1 MQRTSKPARGVG
13 RPGVCAAERNGV
25 SSAALAPGAVEAHGA
40 LATGLAALA
49 LCLVVALAAAVPAAA
64 QYGAPAN
71 GEWPTYGGDLGSTK
85 YSPLDQIDRDNF
97 GDLEIAWRWRSADA
111 VLSLTMPDGSEWR
124 ADSRLIFAELNRR
137 DPERWRD
144 GQPPTITNFKAT
156 PLMVGDRLFINMP
169 TSAAAAIDARTG
181 ETLWAFNPKSYE
193 EGTTTMS
200 ARWNQRGV
208 AYWSNGPDRTDERIF
223 FGTGNGYLVCVD
235 ARTGRPC
242 ADFGDGGRLDLMA
255 DIPRATRGERD
266 WLNALLYS
274 VQSPPIVFGDTVV
287 TPMSISSYNI
297 RREMPPGW
305 MRGFD
310 VRTGRTRWTF
320 HTIPQ
325 GDEFG
330 NETWGGDSWRETG
343 KVGVWTMMSID
354 PELGTIYLPLNTAA
368 PDYYGGHRPGVNLFA
383 ESLVALDLE
392 TGERVWHFQV
402 VHHGLWDYDL
412 PAAPN
417 LIDITVDGRPIKAV
431 AQITKQGF
439 TFVFDR
445 VTGEP
450 VWPIEERPV
459 PTDTDIEGEVPWP
472 TQPFPTWPLP
482 FDYQG
487 VAIDDLVDFTP
498 EIRRM
503 AIEAVAPYRIGPLY
517 TPHSLRGTIVRPG
530 FSAGSW
536 GGAAVDPETGM
547 LYVPSGNRYT
557 VKHFRTPEPG
567 EDASLALLE
576 ARGAQAHRPQLPQG
590 LPLFKPPYSR
600 MTAIDMNTG
609 EHVWMRPLGDGD
621 RIRNL
626 PMLRDLDLPPLG
638 GDSGRIGPVLTK
650 TLLIHALTA
659 GGTDDG
665 PRLVAFDK
673 LTGEEIASVD
683 LPGGAI
689 GTPMTYMS
697 GGRQY
702 IALTV
707 GGGRVPELIA
717 LALPADP
724 ER

>member
-1 MQRTSKPARGVG
+1 MTMTFARQWILV
-13 RPGVCAAERNGV
+13 A
-25 SSAALAPGAVEAHGA
+25 
-40 LATGLAALA
+40 
-49 LCLVVALAAAVPAAA
+49 LVVAVVSVVSARPVHA
-64 QYGAPAN
+64 QNGAPAN

-85 YSPLDQIDRDNF
+85 YSPLHQLDASNF
-97 GDLEIAWRWRSADA
+97 TDLEIAWRWRSSDR
-111 VLSLTMPDGSEWR
+111 VLSVTTPGGGEW
-124 ADSRLIFAELNRR
+124 ATDARLIFEELNRR
-137 DPERWRD
+137 DPSRWRD
-144 GQPPTITNFKAT
+144 GQPPTLTNLKAT
-156 PLMVGDRLFINMP
+156 PLMVGGRLFINMP
-169 TSAAAAIDARTG
+169 TSAAAAIDARSG
-181 ETLWAFNPKSYE
+181 ETLWVYNPKSYE

-223 FGTGNGYLVCVD
+223 FGTGNGYLICVD
-235 ARTGRPC
+235 AKTGRPC
-242 ADFGDGGRLDLMA
+242 PDFGEAGRLDLLA
-255 DIPRATRGERD
+255 DVPRATRGERD

-274 VQSPPIVFGDTVV
+274 VQSPPIVFGNTVV

-310 VRTGRTRWTF
+310 AQTGATRWTF

-325 GDEFG
+325 GDQFG
-330 NETWGGDSWRETG
+330 NDTWGGDSWRETG

-354 PELGTIYLPLNTAA
+354 PELGYIYLPLNTAA
-368 PDYYGGHRPGVNLFA
+368 PDYYGGHRPGRNLFA

-392 TGERVWHFQV
+392 TGERVWHFQF
-402 VHHGLWDYDL
+402 VHHGLWDYDI

-472 TQPFPTWPLP
+472 TQPFPTRPAP

-487 VAIDDLVDFTP
+487 VAVDDLVDFTP
-498 EIRRM
+498 EIREM
-503 AIEAVAPYRIGPLY
+503 ALEAIAPFRIGPLY
-517 TPHSLRGTIVRPG
+517 TPHSQRGTIVRPG

-536 GGAAVDPETGM
+536 SGAAVDPETGI
-547 LYVPSGNRYT
+547 LYVPSGNRYA
-557 VKHFRTPEPG
+557 VKQFRAPEPG
-567 EDASLALLE
+567 EDASLRVIE
-576 ARGAQAHRPQLPQG
+576 KRPSDRPQMPQG

-609 EHVWMRPLGDGD
+609 EHVWMQPMGNGD

-638 GDSGRIGPVLTK
+638 GDSNRAGPVLTK
-650 TLLIHALTA
+650 TLLIYALTA

-665 PRLVAFDK
+665 PRLVGFDK
-673 LTGEEIASVD
+673 RTGEEIGSVD

-689 GTPMTYMS
+689 GTPMTYMVD
-697 GGRQY
+697 GRQY
-702 IALTV
+702 VALTV
-707 GGGRVPELIA
+707 GGSPVPELVA
-717 LALPADP
+717 LTLPVVAP
-724 ER
+724 

>member
-1 MQRTSKPARGVG
+1 MRRTFSPAFGVG
-13 RPGVCAAERNGV
+13 LPAIG
-25 SSAALAPGAVEAHGA
+25 
-40 LATGLAALA
+40 
-49 LCLVVALAAAVPAAA
+49 LVVALAAAGPAAA
-64 QYGAPAN
+64 QHGAPAN

-85 YSPLDQIDRDNF
+85 YSPLDQIDRHNF

-181 ETLWAFNPKSYE
+181 ETLWVHNPKSYE

-235 ARTGRPC
+235 AKTGRPC
-242 ADFGDGGRLDLMA
+242 ADFGDGGRLDLTA

-310 VRTGRTRWTF
+310 VRSGRTRWTF

-330 NETWGGDSWRETG
+330 NDTWGGDSWRETG

-354 PELGTIYLPLNTAA
+354 PELGYIYLPLNTAA
-368 PDYYGGHRPGVNLFA
+368 PDYYGGHRPGANLFA

-445 VTGEP
+445 ATGEP

-459 PTDTDIEGEVPWP
+459 PTDTDIEGEAPWP
-472 TQPFPTWPLP
+472 TQPFPTRPLP

-498 EIRRM
+498 EIRQM

-517 TPHSLRGTIVRPG
+517 TPHSLRAPSCGPG
-530 FSAGSW
+530 SAREA
-536 GGAAVDPETGM
+536 GAAPRSIPRPACCTCRQATGTRSSTSAR
-547 LYVPSGNRYT
+547 PSRA
-557 VKHFRTPEPG
+557 RTPP
-567 EDASLALLE
+567 
-576 ARGAQAHRPQLPQG
+576 
-590 LPLFKPPYSR
+590 
-600 MTAIDMNTG
+600 
-609 EHVWMRPLGDGD
+609 
-621 RIRNL
+621 
-626 PMLRDLDLPPLG
+626 
-638 GDSGRIGPVLTK
+638 
-650 TLLIHALTA
+650 
-659 GGTDDG
+659 
-665 PRLVAFDK
+665 
-673 LTGEEIASVD
+673 
-683 LPGGAI
+683 
-689 GTPMTYMS
+689 
-697 GGRQY
+697 
-702 IALTV
+702 
-707 GGGRVPELIA
+707 
-717 LALPADP
+717 
-724 ER
+724 